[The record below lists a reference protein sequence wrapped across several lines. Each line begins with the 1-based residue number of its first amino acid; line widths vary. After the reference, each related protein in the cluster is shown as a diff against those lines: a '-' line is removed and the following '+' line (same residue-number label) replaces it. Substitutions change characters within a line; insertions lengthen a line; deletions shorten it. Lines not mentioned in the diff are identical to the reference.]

1 LQAAIDARER
11 SKVGESQPDIDAIK
25 QLLVTIGISHAD
37 ASRHAKSLVL
47 DHKVNSMLKFQ
58 RKVGSDVA
66 GYSALLQL
74 DTDDVELLEEYF
86 KQHANVSTPPAMPPR
101 LLSAPATTGGSSVPT
116 TGGGA
121 AKHWNC
127 FMTHNWGIGHSLLLT
142 HSLTHSYSLTHSLR
156 Q

>member
-1 LQAAIDARER
+1 MAVA
-11 SKVGESQPDIDAIK
+11 ESQPDIDAIK

-86 KQHANVSTPPAMPPR
+86 KQHANVSTPSAMPPR
-101 LLSAPATTGGSSVPT
+101 LSTPATTGGSSVPLLEV
-116 TGGGA
+116 A
-121 AKHWNC
+121 QQLERQS
-127 FMTHNWGIGHSLLLT
+127 IGTVL
-142 HSLTHSYSLTHSLR
+142 
-156 Q
+156 